1 MALKVASTLLSLC
14 TAGAAPAIA
23 HDLYTNLT
31 SPSGRTCC
39 DGSECRPAPYRTSGG
54 HVEMLVNSRWIHV
67 PAGAIQY
74 RALPGDRGE
83 TGGGHWCG
91 EPYEGG
97 FVTFCAFLPPT
108 VATGDLQSPTP
119 GHVQ

>member
-1 MALKVASTLLSLC
+1 
-14 TAGAAPAIA
+14 
-23 HDLYTNLT
+23 
-31 SPSGRTCC
+31 
-39 DGSECRPAPYRTSGG
+39 
-54 HVEMLVNSRWIHV
+54 MLVNSRWIHV

-108 VATGDLQSPTP
+108 VAAGHIRSRGATRNRVQPSQKPPP
-119 GHVQ
+119 GKFATR